1 MSISIYGYFYHISI
15 KCCIVT
21 LACFYCIKG
30 LSQYSAPVSFQQI
43 DPYTINSIG
52 GSIYTN
58 QMNIDWGLGEM
69 ASTFKINHTP
79 SILLSTGYLQSNY
92 DIVSHFNQL
101 DSFGLQIKVGP
112 NPFYNQLRLY
122 CEQDGV
128 DIMAIKV
135 FDSHGVIIK
144 NISGPFS
151 GLQFDQTIQIQK
163 ISTPICL
170 VHIQYKVANTY
181 SRQRIYK
188 LIQY

>member
-1 MSISIYGYFYHISI
+1 MS
-15 KCCIVT
+15 
-21 LACFYCIKG
+21 
-30 LSQYSAPVSFQQI
+30 
-43 DPYTINSIG
+43 
-52 GSIYTN
+52 
-58 QMNIDWGLGEM
+58 IDWGLGEM
-69 ASTFKINHTP
+69 ASAFTVLQNP

-92 DIVSHFNQL
+92 DIVSLFNQL

-112 NPFYNQLRLY
+112 NPFYNTLRIY
-122 CEQDGV
+122 CAQDGL

-163 ISTPICL
+163 LSTPICL
-170 VHIQYKVANTY
+170 IHIQYKIANLY